1 MCGGIVGDVLDKWGF
16 VEKPQTYNAQ
26 AEAAKAAA
34 ESAKRVNEQKAQ
46 RKKRAASTVLA
57 STSESAGQAKT
68 TLGG

>member
-1 MCGGIVGDVLDKWGF
+1 MCGGFVGDVLDKWGF

-34 ESAKRVNEQKAQ
+34 ESTKQINEQKAQ

-57 STSESAGQAKT
+57 STSENTGQAKT